1 MLEEWG
7 ILAVLNGFFYIFVID
22 GLTSPIIP
30 HSEKLKKKKKEKYL
44 SVCKIS
50 IEFWIVYLPFKID
63 FNSVYFSKSGL
74 ACAETG

>member
-30 HSEKLKKKKKEKYL
+30 HSEKLKKKKKK
-44 SVCKIS
+44 K
-50 IEFWIVYLPFKID
+50 
-63 FNSVYFSKSGL
+63 
-74 ACAETG
+74 